1 MATSIDKWPILL
13 NFNDV
18 RRITG
23 FSKYKILK
31 MINAGELPMIKVRG
45 QYVINK
51 VTLIKWLK
59 EMNIQP
65 LAIDQKPITKSQEY
79 SGGL

>member
-1 MATSIDKWPILL
+1 MVTSIDKWPILL

-18 RRITG
+18 RCITG

-31 MINAGELPMIKVRG
+31 MINAGALPMIKVRG

-51 VTLIKWLK
+51 VTLINWLK

-65 LAIDQKPITKSQEY
+65 LEIDQGSITKSQE
-79 SGGL
+79 